1 MRGSRLSLQGMRQSE
16 FLMGRGGWHERRGA
30 VETKQGIA
38 GPSAGQRAKT
48 HSGFDSLTLCFL
60 PSLRLAFHPIPETPG

>member
-1 MRGSRLSLQGMRQSE
+1 
-16 FLMGRGGWHERRGA
+16 MGRGGWHERRGA
-30 VETKQGIA
+30 VETKPGIA